1 MSPHHESNKEKR
13 AVPRPL
19 TAARY
24 EMAAFLTS
32 VPIKGYSDV
41 SRAHK
46 NEFRCNAVM
55 ASEKSI
61 TRRSALLL
69 GGLNVGLLWNKKRA
83 HGASESGYLY
93 SGKNEE
99 FLKDG
104 IRILDISKGNGSEAR
119 EGSSV
124 SIHYTSRLAGLNGI
138 LLDSTRDGVGNG
150 VPLSY
155 KIGDANSV
163 VGFDTAI
170 RGMKTGGI
178 RRVFIPEKLAYK
190 SPNDIPSVKEFFAKR
205 RLLSVLNTNR
215 DASIVF
221 E

>member
-1 MSPHHESNKEKR
+1 MPSLP
-13 AVPRPL
+13 V
-19 TAARY
+19 
-24 EMAAFLTS
+24 
-32 VPIKGYSDV
+32 KGYCSV
-41 SRAHK
+41 ERGNR
-46 NEFRCNAVM
+46 NERQCVVM
-55 ASEKSI
+55 ISSEKGI
-61 TRRSALLL
+61 TRRAALLL
-69 GGLNVGLLWNKKRA
+69 GGLNVGLLWKGK
-83 HGASESGYLY
+83 GAYGETEGGYLY

-99 FLKDG
+99 YLKDG
-104 IRILDISKGNGSEAR
+104 IRILDITQGSGLEAK

-124 SIHYTSRLAGLNGI
+124 SLHYTSRLAGLNGI

-155 KIGDANSV
+155 KIGDANAV

-170 RGMKTGGI
+170 RGMKSGGI

-190 SPNDIPSVKEFFAKR
+190 SPNDIPTIKEFFAKR